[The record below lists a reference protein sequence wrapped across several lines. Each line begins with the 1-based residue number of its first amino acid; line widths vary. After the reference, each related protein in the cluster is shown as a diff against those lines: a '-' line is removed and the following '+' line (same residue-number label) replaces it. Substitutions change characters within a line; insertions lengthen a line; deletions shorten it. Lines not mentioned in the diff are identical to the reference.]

1 MLLLFLADGSEMTC
15 FVASFLI
22 DVGGVD
28 LLEALTLGILF
39 TVTRSTILGT
49 KITTLNL
56 LLLVFTRL
64 KVNNSV
70 RCHGFHVVPFVVL

>member
-28 LLEALTLGILF
+28 LLIALTLGVLF

-49 KITTLNL
+49 KNTTL
-56 LLLVFTRL
+56 
-64 KVNNSV
+64 
-70 RCHGFHVVPFVVL
+70 